1 MFPLLPAPLL
11 SILVPLLRARA
22 LLQPALPPPHPPP
35 AVLRKALYLSHF
47 QIWTDYYIVLR
58 VLLLVLLPVLL
69 LPPLLDL
76 QERLALLV
84 QSLLLVSLERHW
96 LPFLAKGSDATR
108 IRTCYFDSLLS
119 LTLLFLSSV
128 LWLFPR
134 LFQKYTYP
142 CSKYSMVLSLLL
154 AFN

>member
-108 IRTCYFDSLLS
+108 IRTCYFD
-119 LTLLFLSSV
+119 LTVFFLSHSFFF
-128 LWLFPR
+128 LACCGYFQDFFKNIHTLALSTPWSFP
-134 LFQKYTYP
+134 
-142 CSKYSMVLSLLL
+142 CC
-154 AFN
+154 